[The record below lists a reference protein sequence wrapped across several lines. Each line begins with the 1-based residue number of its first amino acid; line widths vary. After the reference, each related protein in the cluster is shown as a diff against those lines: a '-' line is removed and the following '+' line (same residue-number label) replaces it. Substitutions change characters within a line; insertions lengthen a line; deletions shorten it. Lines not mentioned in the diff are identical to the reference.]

1 MLVPQL
7 PCSHRAIG
15 FLKTGI
21 LPSTATLIKDTG
33 SILKLVVFCI
43 SLLTAVPT
51 DLLAVYHLTLLI
63 YNSLREHTKRGS
75 VVNCTLVCYLV
86 KPCFVFLMCSII
98 FKIKQVWGVCLA
110 FFESM
115 DCYRRVA
122 VEDVLIP

>member
-43 SLLTAVPT
+43 RLLTAIPT

-75 VVNCTLVCYLV
+75 VVNRTLVCYLV
-86 KPCFVFLMCSII
+86 KPCFVFLMYSII
-98 FKIKQVWGVCLA
+98 FKIKQA
-110 FFESM
+110 
-115 DCYRRVA
+115 
-122 VEDVLIP
+122 